1 MSITFELNFPL
12 GDWVNSGFYTNNS
25 SKLSTTWIGGYIN
38 GVFSYGT
45 ISFTNSVIQPPGNP
59 VIALAT
65 TLIVN
70 NGENPTAGT
79 YVDYPAF
86 IMTLYPFL
94 NGPNV
99 AIMGGATVKTDTTYN
114 GLYYNVTFLGA
125 QYSTSSSY
133 NLVFNYVP
141 IYPTETLTALNQ

>member
-1 MSITFELNFPL
+1 MSFTFEINLPVGEWIVNF
-12 GDWVNSGFYTNNS
+12 NKYTGFYDS
-25 SKLSTTWIGGYIN
+25 HSYGLPTTWSGGSSL
-38 GVFSYGT
+38 VV
-45 ISFTNSVIQPPGNP
+45 SFTNSGIQTTGNP

-70 NGENPTAGT
+70 NGEFGEGT
-79 YVDYPAF
+79 YVAYPAF

-99 AIMGGATVKTDTTYN
+99 AILGGATVKSDTTYN

-141 IYPTETLTALNQ
+141 IYPTETYSAFIQ